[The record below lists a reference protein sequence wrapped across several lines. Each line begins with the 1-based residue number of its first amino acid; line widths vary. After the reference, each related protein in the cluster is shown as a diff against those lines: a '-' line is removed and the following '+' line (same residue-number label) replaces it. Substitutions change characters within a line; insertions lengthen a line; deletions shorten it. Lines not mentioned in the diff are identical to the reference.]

1 MDTLSELWLLT
12 LLPNRKLVLFS
23 SRPLNVK
30 MKKKEMERVLVLW
43 QFEAEL
49 KARYQ
54 AFVQALDGL
63 THNNTEQIKNK
74 ALGVVYELLKGK
86 PEQEQAL
93 LATLCN
99 KLGDPEKKV
108 AAKARHLLAQLVE
121 SHPAMKTVVAKE
133 VQHVLS
139 RPNMEQKAQYQ
150 TICFLNQL
158 ELSRN
163 ASNKLLVG
171 EHDHVHTGPTLAIQP
186 ACAHGGGVAA
196 RHFNLSTSTSP
207 PPPNPKTAPFWRLFV
222 CSRGRKCLLT
232 CVIVRFSFQ
241 ARRLIEIY
249 FQFFEIYV
257 KKAELEA
264 KMLSA
269 LLTGVNRAFPF
280 ADVEEGTFTT
290 HIDTLFKV
298 VHAGAF
304 GCSIQALSLLL
315 QVMDGKQA
323 VSDRF
328 FRAVYEKLLDP
339 DLLTSSKQAMFLNLV
354 YRSLKVD
361 PAVNRVKAFVKRLLQ
376 VCAVMPANFVCGAL
390 LVVSEVADAKPSIR
404 ALLQLPEVPDEDE
417 DFKDAEESDDD
428 GDEVGAAVDGEK
440 GEDEGD
446 GDDDG
451 DSDVEHFKD
460 APDSDDGDDGDDGDA
475 DRTKQLA
482 RIASIA
488 AGEVESGATIPDP
501 ENMFGVDNENW
512 HEGDTSTVFA
522 TVDLDCKVGLA
533 TIANRLKNCDYNP
546 QVFPGVVMR
555 IKEPRATT
563 VIFASGK
570 MVCTGAATNELAKS
584 ASMKARTMV
593 RKLDFEVRFNNFEV
607 HGDDGADSDSSAD
620 DEYSD
625 DDDSSEDAA
634 AADEDEDE
642 ETARR
647 KKDVAK
653 IKAELAAAQAKV
665 AEKKA
670 KKAVPSVPKIAGKA
684 SQKGYD
690 IMKREPLYAGAET
703 TCLWE
708 IITLARHYHP
718 SVETFCSTLRNG
730 GVLKYAGDPL
740 RDFTSSRFLER
751 FVFKKPKKKKSD
763 RGGSIMQPK
772 HVAEDEVAM
781 VNSASFLQMKRADVP
796 VEERFFHTYFQQK
809 KARSGIQEVE
819 QSAEMDAAAKATA
832 VVDDADDDL
841 DFAAAFGIDANGDEF
856 DDDDIGPP
864 TAADGEEEYDYDNI
878 VDESD
883 DEMEGELDLEA
894 IAREGFDEE
903 IAADE
908 EGNDETG
915 GGTFAAAEDFEDLL
929 GGDDDAGAVKER
941 ARDLSKGMDAI
952 RSAGQSNRKFR
963 RKRGP
968 GKKR

>member
-1 MDTLSELWLLT
+1 MDTLSELWQLT
-12 LLPNRKLVLFS
+12 LLPERKLVLFS
-23 SRPLNVK
+23 ARPVDVK
-30 MKKKEMERVLVLW
+30 VKKKEMDRLLVLW
-43 QFEAEL
+43 QYEAEL

-63 THNNTEQIKNK
+63 THNNTEQVKNK
-74 ALGVVYELLKGK
+74 ALGVVYELLKSK

-121 SHPAMKTVVAKE
+121 AHPAMKTVVAKE

-139 RPNMEQKAQYQ
+139 RPNMEKKAQYQ

-158 ELSRN
+158 ELSRT
-163 ASNKLLVG
+163 ASNKLL
-171 EHDHVHTGPTLAIQP
+171 
-186 ACAHGGGVAA
+186 
-196 RHFNLSTSTSP
+196 
-207 PPPNPKTAPFWRLFV
+207 
-222 CSRGRKCLLT
+222 
-232 CVIVRFSFQ
+232 

-249 FQFFEIYV
+249 FQFFDIYV

-280 ADVEEGTFTT
+280 ADMEEGTFTT

-354 YRSLKVD
+354 YRSMKAD
-361 PAVNRVKAFVKRLLQ
+361 PVVNRVKSFVKRLLQ

-390 LVVSEVADAKPSIR
+390 LVVSEAADAKPSLK
-404 ALLQLPEVPDEDE
+404 ALMQQ
-417 DFKDAEESDDD
+417 AEELDEEENFEDVKDSDDEEEV
-428 GDEVGAAVDGEK
+428 DEE
-440 GEDEGD
+440 
-446 GDDDG
+446 DDDEEE
-451 DSDVEHFKD
+451 DSSNDDDENFQD
-460 APDSDDGDDGDDGDA
+460 APDSDESDAEEDGE
-475 DRTKQLA
+475 
-482 RIASIA
+482 AS
-488 AGEVESGATIPDP
+488 
-501 ENMFGVDNENW
+501 
-512 HEGDTSTVFA
+512 
-522 TVDLDCKVGLA
+522 
-533 TIANRLKNCDYNP
+533 
-546 QVFPGVVMR
+546 
-555 IKEPRATT
+555 
-563 VIFASGK
+563 
-570 MVCTGAATNELAKS
+570 
-584 ASMKARTMV
+584 
-593 RKLDFEVRFNNFEV
+593 
-607 HGDDGADSDSSAD
+607 
-620 DEYSD
+620 
-625 DDDSSEDAA
+625 
-634 AADEDEDE
+634 
-642 ETARR
+642 RR

-653 IKAELAAAQAKV
+653 IKAELAAAQAKTE
-665 AEKKA
+665 EKKKSTSA
-670 KKAVPSVPKIAGKA
+670 ALSIPKVAGKA
-684 SQKGYD
+684 TQAGYD
-690 IMKREPLYAGAET
+690 MKKREPLYSGAET

-708 IITLARHYHP
+708 IVCLAKHYHP
-718 SVETFCSTLRNG
+718 SVETFCKTLRNG
-730 GVLKYAGDPL
+730 GSVKYAGDPL

-772 HVAEDEVAM
+772 HAAEDDIAM
-781 VNSASFLQMKRADVP
+781 VNSEDFLKMKREDVP
-796 VEERFFHTYFQQK
+796 VEERFFHTYFKQK
-809 KARSGIQEVE
+809 KARSGVQEVD

-832 VVDDADDDL
+832 VTEDATDDL
-841 DFAAAFGIDANGDEF
+841 DFAAAFGISADGDEF
-856 DDDDIGPP
+856 DDDEVDAPEG
-864 TAADGEEEYDYDNI
+864 GEYDYDKI

-894 IAREGFDEE
+894 IARDGFDEE
-903 IAADE
+903 IAEQEDDD
-908 EGNDETG
+908 GTG

-929 GGDDDAGAVKER
+929 AGGEDAGTDKER
-941 ARDLSKGMDAI
+941 ARDLSKGMDSV